1 MNSHANI
8 RKYWASRAGLAL
20 MPAALALLL
29 AASSLRAR
37 ADFDARPL
45 ADTQQSPSD
54 QSQSS
59 DPNNPNAKF
68 DPAKFPHDPELADPT
83 PAQLKGES
91 KQQIEEEK
99 EGRDAA
105 RDIAKHEKLEH
116 GTPLVLKVQAI
127 GAKIAAVADT
137 QRVKAGFGTDEVL
150 PFHYTYHV
158 IDSKDI
164 NAFSLPGGFIYIYT
178 GLLSRL
184 TSDDQIAGVLGHE
197 TAHAAHHHVPALEHQ
212 ANKMGRDM
220 VAGLIAAL
228 VLHVPPADMANG
240 AAAAQYVGEAQ
251 LNNKFSETA
260 EEDADH
266 TGMVFMQK
274 AGFNPVGM
282 YSLLQ
287 QLKKVDDASPDV
299 QEGFLQDHPLTSQRL
314 AAARSELAMLEVPV
328 DAHNLREA
336 SGTMLAN
343 VIDDGGSSATTADV
357 RLGSNPVFRVSAAD
371 KTAAE
376 QAANRLNDLLD
387 HNLQL
392 YEVKADGPNLIARG
406 ETLIAFSNAD
416 AAAQAQPGASPDALA
431 ASAAK
436 TIRDLIWSQTV
447 TTPTDK
453 TIEVGQDNS
462 SDPYANDE

>member
-1 MNSHANI
+1 MISQATI
-8 RKYWASRAGLAL
+8 RKHRAGRAGLAL
-20 MPAALALLL
+20 VPAALALLL
-29 AASSLRAR
+29 AAPCLQAH
-37 ADFDARPL
+37 ADLDSPPLSDA
-45 ADTQQSPSD
+45 QQSSD
-54 QSQSS
+54 QPQSS

-116 GTPLVLKVQAI
+116 GTPLALKVQAI
-127 GAKIAAVADT
+127 GARIGAIADT
-137 QRVKAGFGTDEVL
+137 QRVTAGFGTSDVL

-184 TSDDQIAGVLGHE
+184 TSDDEIAGVLGHE

-220 VAGLIAAL
+220 IAGLVAAL

-240 AAAAQYVGEAQ
+240 AAAAQYVGQAQ

-266 TGMVFMQK
+266 TGMIFMQK
-274 AGFNPVGM
+274 AGYNPVGM

-314 AAARSELAMLEVPV
+314 AAARSELVMLEVPV
-328 DAHNLREA
+328 NAHNLRES

-343 VIDDGGSSATTADV
+343 VIDDGSVGSATAADM
-357 RLGSNPVFRVSAAD
+357 RLGSNPIFRVSAAD

-392 YEVKADGPNLIARG
+392 YEVKADGPNLVARG
-406 ETLIAFSNAD
+406 ETLIAFSDAD
-416 AAAQAQPGASPDALA
+416 AAAQAQPGTSPDALA

-453 TIEVGQDNS
+453 TIEVGQSNDT
-462 SDPYANDE
+462 DPYAND